1 MQDILIAIITPLSG
15 LLIGKVLFYIFEHLD
30 WVRIKTVS

>member
-1 MQDILIAIITPLSG
+1 MQDILIAVSIPVLG

-30 WVRIKTVS
+30 